1 MEKNMS
7 ERIIDITFP
16 VKENILL
23 SLKENKD
30 DFLKEILFS
39 SALQLYRKKKLS
51 LGKAAELAGYSKI
64 EFIEKLNE
72 EKEFIFDYDDDELNE
87 IIDDANRIKSRWS

>member
-1 MEKNMS
+1 MS
-7 ERIIDITFP
+7 ERTIDITFP

-64 EFIEKLNE
+64 EFIEKLNAE
-72 EKEFIFDYDDDELNE
+72 EEFVFDYDDDELNE
-87 IIDDANRIKSRWS
+87 IIEDANRIKTI